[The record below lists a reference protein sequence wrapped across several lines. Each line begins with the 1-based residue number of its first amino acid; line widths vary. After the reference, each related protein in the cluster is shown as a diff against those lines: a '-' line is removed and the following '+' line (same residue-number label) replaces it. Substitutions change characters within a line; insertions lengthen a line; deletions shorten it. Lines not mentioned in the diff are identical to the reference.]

1 VVVLQRIVEVVVLLA
16 ALRARRL
23 SNPQYRLQQVLELHL
38 LLLVLLL
45 AVMAGVALN
54 SVTHCVIPMVHM
66 VVVARKQNTFTRVYA
81 SVLILLSDLMDTAVI
96 LMVTAWSPMD
106 VSLAAKVRQQ
116 QTLLQHLQRCLRS
129 FLPGLTRLLHQA
141 QLVSLLYRQ
150 YLPRQVLLPQERS
163 QRTERAVLR
172 MTILSVVTGLRA
184 VAARKIPLLNMFGPS

>member
-54 SVTHCVIPMVHM
+54 SVTHCVIPMVHT

-129 FLPGLTRLLHQA
+129 LLPGLTRLLHQA